1 MNKKDFFY
9 SSDAMESLRSS
20 MLARIRDLEEEVRLI
35 RIKRDASQ
43 IAHTRLRLQRDQLAD
58 TLQCILTELVSIFPD
73 RFQIGSDDPL
83 RIRIIEALDPVIEE
97 QQEA

>member
-43 IAHTRLRLQRDQLAD
+43 IAHTRLRLQRDQLAE
-58 TLQCILTELVSIFPD
+58 TLQYILPELVSVFPD